1 MPSVTGDPGQP
12 LAILEGHVSAG
23 RLERVLRSG
32 KFAVTAEIAPP
43 DAADAEAVYERASV
57 FDGLSL
63 IHI

>member
-1 MPSVTGDPGQP
+1 MPSAGRNDPGQP
-12 LAILEGHVSAG
+12 LPILEGHASPG

-43 DAADAEAVYERASV
+43 DAADAEAVYR
-57 FDGLSL
+57 LSL